1 MISKFRLIIER
12 FYRAVFAYSGS
23 TLKNRGLYFV
33 NKKQA
38 FLYKGDQGSLLFAR
52 GLHRQSDCGPESRL
66 PGTFFS
72 FTLTPFSNS

>member
-1 MISKFRLIIER
+1 MAIIER
-12 FYRAVFAYSGS
+12 FRAVFAYSRS

-52 GLHRQSDCGPESRL
+52 GLHRQSDRGLESRL
-66 PGTFFS
+66 PGTLFS
-72 FTLTPFSNS
+72 FISIPIVHP